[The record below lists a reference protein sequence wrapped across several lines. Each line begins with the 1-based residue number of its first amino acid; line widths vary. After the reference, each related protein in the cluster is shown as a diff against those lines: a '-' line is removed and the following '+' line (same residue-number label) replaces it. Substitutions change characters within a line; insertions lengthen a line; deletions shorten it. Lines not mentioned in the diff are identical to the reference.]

1 MSSYTTQVRY
11 ICETYA
17 GLTES
22 AGVGDV
28 NKIVEAAAPKIFM
41 DFPIFDEDY
50 RLTLETKILKHYYM
64 REIAHETVGL
74 WRLRLDTMMNEL
86 MPVYNKMYTAV
97 AQEFNPLFDVDITRE
112 HDGSSS
118 DETDSTGNSVN
129 KYSETPQGSIQ
140 NVLDGKYLTT
150 AQANDAT
157 SKSTGKSTA
166 KYVEKVTGKQGTGSY
181 STLLREYIDKL
192 VNVDLRLINELEP
205 LFFSLLA

>member
-22 AGVGDV
+22 VGVNDV
-28 NKIVEAAAPKIFM
+28 NKVVEAAAPKIFM
-41 DFPIFDEDY
+41 DFPIFDEEY
-50 RLTLETKILKHYYM
+50 RLTLETKILKHFYM

-112 HDGSSS
+112 HDGSS
-118 DETDSTGNSVN
+118 TDNTESSGNSVN

-140 NVLDGKYLTT
+140 NVVDGKYLTT

-157 SKSTGKSTA
+157 SKSEGSSTA

-181 STLLREYIDKL
+181 SALLREYIDKL
-192 VNVDLRLINELEP
+192 VNVDLRLMNELEP

>member
-28 NKIVEAAAPKIFM
+28 NDIVTKAAPKIFG
-41 DFPIFDEDY
+41 DFPIFDEEY

-74 WRLRLDTMMNEL
+74 WRLRLDVMMNEL
-86 MPVYNKMYTAV
+86 MPVYNKVYKAV
-97 AQEFNPLFDVDITRE
+97 AQEFNPLFDVDITRTHE
-112 HDGSSS
+112 GSS
-118 DETDSTGNSVN
+118 TDNSESTGNSVN

-157 SKSTGKSTA
+157 SNSKGKSTA
-166 KYVEKVTGKQGTGSY
+166 EYVEKVTGKQGTGSY
-181 STLLREYIDKL
+181 SAMLREYIDKL

-205 LFFSLLA
+205 LFFSLLD

>member
-11 ICETYA
+11 ICETFA

-22 AGVGDV
+22 VGVNDV
-28 NKIVEAAAPKIFM
+28 NKIVAAAAPKIFM
-41 DFPIFDEDY
+41 DFPIFDEEY
-50 RLTLETKILKHYYM
+50 RLTLETKILKHFYM

-86 MPVYNKMYTAV
+86 MPVYNKMYSAV

-112 HDGSSS
+112 HDGSS
-118 DETDSTGNSVN
+118 TDNTESSGNSVN

-157 SKSTGKSTA
+157 SKSEGSSTA

-181 STLLREYIDKL
+181 SALLREYIDKL
-192 VNVDLRLINELEP
+192 VNVDLRVMNELEP